1 MKRRIIAMLLAT
13 LMLLGAAACSSDES
27 AGGGNAAGGNNAGSE
42 GGSDGGKQSIT
53 IAIGNTYRPFCYVNE
68 NEEPDGY
75 EYDLFQL
82 LAEEMSDK
90 YDVEIVCDTWDNLFV
105 GLESGKYDVVSH
117 HMAYNEDRAEKY
129 NVSAE
134 SLMYYGNYRLIYK
147 KGRTDLTDLESLQ
160 GKVMCNSPTD
170 NIGQILVDFNEEH
183 PDNPIILQETFPS
196 LEAMIA
202 GIENGLYD
210 AYTHTYFD
218 LKTKYLDA
226 YPDAN
231 IEMSSVDLIDDANMD
246 CGTYALLKKGNDE
259 LQADFDAA
267 IKALRD
273 EGKIAELSIEWF
285 DEDYSVNPQ

>member
-1 MKRRIIAMLLAT
+1 MKKRFFAMLLAT

-27 AGGGNAAGGNNAGSE
+27 AGGGNAAGGNGAGNE

-53 IAIGNTYRPFCYVNE
+53 IAIGNAYRPFCYVNE

-82 LAEEMSDK
+82 VAEKMSDK
-90 YDVEIVCDTWDNLFV
+90 YDVKVVCDTWDNLFV

-170 NIGQILVDFNEEH
+170 NIGQILVKFNEEH

>member
-1 MKRRIIAMLLAT
+1 MKKRFFAMLLAT

-27 AGGGNAAGGNNAGSE
+27 AGGGNAAGGNGAGNE

-53 IAIGNTYRPFCYVNE
+53 IAIGNAYRPFCYVNE

-75 EYDLFQL
+75 QYDLLQL
-82 LAEEMSDK
+82 VAEKMSDK
-90 YDVEIVCDTWDNLFV
+90 YHVKVVCDTWDNLFV

-285 DEDYSVNPQ
+285 GEDYSVNPQ

>member
-27 AGGGNAAGGNNAGSE
+27 AGGGNAAGGNNAGNE
-42 GGSDGGKQSIT
+42 GGSDVGKQSIT
-53 IAIGNTYRPFCYVNE
+53 IAIGNAYRPFCYVNE

-147 KGRTDLTDLESLQ
+147 KGRTDLT
-160 GKVMCNSPTD
+160 
-170 NIGQILVDFNEEH
+170 
-183 PDNPIILQETFPS
+183 
-196 LEAMIA
+196 
-202 GIENGLYD
+202 
-210 AYTHTYFD
+210 
-218 LKTKYLDA
+218 
-226 YPDAN
+226 
-231 IEMSSVDLIDDANMD
+231 
-246 CGTYALLKKGNDE
+246 
-259 LQADFDAA
+259 
-267 IKALRD
+267 
-273 EGKIAELSIEWF
+273 
-285 DEDYSVNPQ
+285 

>member
-13 LMLLGAAACSSDES
+13 HMLLGAAACSSDES
-27 AGGGNAAGGNNAGSE
+27 AGGGNAAGGNNAGNE

-82 LAEEMSDK
+82 VAEKMSDK
-90 YDVEIVCDTWDNLFV
+90 YDVKVVCDTWDNLFV

-170 NIGQILVDFNEEH
+170 NIGQILVKFNEEH

-285 DEDYSVNPQ
+285 GEDYSVNPQ

>member
-27 AGGGNAAGGNNAGSE
+27 AGGGNAAGGNNAGKE

-53 IAIGNTYRPFCYVNE
+53 IAIGNTDRPFCYVNE

-183 PDNPIILQETFPS
+183 PDNRIILQETFPS

-285 DEDYSVNPQ
+285 GEDYSVNPQ

>member
-1 MKRRIIAMLLAT
+1 MKKRFFAMLLAT

-27 AGGGNAAGGNNAGSE
+27 AGGENAAGGNGAGNE
-42 GGSDGGKQSIT
+42 GDSDGGKQSIT
-53 IAIGNTYRPFCYVNE
+53 IAIGNAYRPFCYVNE

-82 LAEEMSDK
+82 VAEKMSDK
-90 YDVEIVCDTWDNLFV
+90 YDVKVVCDTWDNLFV

-134 SLMYYGNYRLIYK
+134 SLMYSGNYRLTYK

-170 NIGQILVDFNEEH
+170 NIGQILVKFNEEH

-285 DEDYSVNPQ
+285 GEDYSVNPQ

>member
-1 MKRRIIAMLLAT
+1 MKKRFFAMLLAT

-27 AGGGNAAGGNNAGSE
+27 AGGGNAAGGNGAGNE

-53 IAIGNTYRPFCYVNE
+53 IAIGNAYRPFCYVNE

-82 LAEEMSDK
+82 VAEKMSDK
-90 YDVEIVCDTWDNLFV
+90 YDVKVVCDTWDNLFV

-170 NIGQILVDFNEEH
+170 NIGQILVKFNEEH

-202 GIENGLYD
+202 GIENGRYD

-285 DEDYSVNPQ
+285 GEDYSVNPQ

>member
-27 AGGGNAAGGNNAGSE
+27 AGGGNAAGGNNAGNE
-42 GGSDGGKQSIT
+42 GGSDVGKQSIT
-53 IAIGNTYRPFCYVNE
+53 IAIGNAYRPFCYVNE

-285 DEDYSVNPQ
+285 GEDYSVNPQ

>member
-1 MKRRIIAMLLAT
+1 
-13 LMLLGAAACSSDES
+13 
-27 AGGGNAAGGNNAGSE
+27 
-42 GGSDGGKQSIT
+42 
-53 IAIGNTYRPFCYVNE
+53 
-68 NEEPDGY
+68 
-75 EYDLFQL
+75 
-82 LAEEMSDK
+82 
-90 YDVEIVCDTWDNLFV
+90 
-105 GLESGKYDVVSH
+105 
-117 HMAYNEDRAEKY
+117 
-129 NVSAE
+129 
-134 SLMYYGNYRLIYK
+134 
-147 KGRTDLTDLESLQ
+147 
-160 GKVMCNSPTD
+160 MCNSPTD
-170 NIGQILVDFNEEH
+170 NIGQILVKFNEEH

-285 DEDYSVNPQ
+285 GEDYSVNPQ

>member
-27 AGGGNAAGGNNAGSE
+27 AGGGNAAGGNNAGNE

-53 IAIGNTYRPFCYVNE
+53 IAIGNAYRPFCYVNE

-75 EYDLFQL
+75 EYALFQL

-285 DEDYSVNPQ
+285 GEDYSVNPQ

>member
-1 MKRRIIAMLLAT
+1 MKKRFFAMLLAT

-27 AGGGNAAGGNNAGSE
+27 AGGGNAAGGNGAGNE

-53 IAIGNTYRPFCYVNE
+53 IAIGNAYRPFCYVNE

-82 LAEEMSDK
+82 VAEKMSDK
-90 YDVEIVCDTWDNLFV
+90 YDVKVVCDTGDNLFV

-170 NIGQILVDFNEEH
+170 NIGQILVKFNEEH

-285 DEDYSVNPQ
+285 GEDYSVNPQ

>member
-1 MKRRIIAMLLAT
+1 MKKRFFAMLLAT

-27 AGGGNAAGGNNAGSE
+27 AGGENAAGGNGAGNE
-42 GGSDGGKQSIT
+42 GDSDGGKQSIT
-53 IAIGNTYRPFCYVNE
+53 IAIGNAYRPFCYVNE

-82 LAEEMSDK
+82 VAEKMSDK
-90 YDVEIVCDTWDNLFV
+90 YDVKVVCDTWDNLFV

-129 NVSAE
+129 NVSGE

-170 NIGQILVDFNEEH
+170 NIGQILVKFNEEH

-285 DEDYSVNPQ
+285 GEDYSVNPQ